1 MCYLESVKI
10 TTLASDRLS
19 KNGQVKDISIH
30 RLEFSSHYY
39 DEFSDMFTVAHIEE
53 KILESGDFYG
63 SVKIVTTPNVM
74 LNDFEI
80 NRKVLQLGTGVPGF
94 ITFTIWDPKTA
105 FTWKR
110 HEMKK
115 GMIGI
120 IWNNEHQSV
129 TGSGIKGLPI
139 SVDENFFIKLCHI
152 KGHSELID
160 KLNKVELLYVDEAK
174 LMEIRQ
180 LVLVVIQGTDL
191 SEKVAL
197 ELIENKLI
205 SLLIDCLTS
214 TLAEK
219 PSDDLTHS
227 KFSKVIDYIHDDIVN
242 VTSLHQICDR
252 TNTSARTVRR
262 LVRKKYDMS
271 PKNYLNALRLNEVR
285 KMLKSESDNTTV
297 IKVASEYNFWHMG
310 QFSRDY
316 KKLFGELPSETL
328 RKSYI

>member
-1 MCYLESVKI
+1 VE
-10 TTLASDRLS
+10 D
-19 KNGQVKDISIH
+19 NSIH
-30 RLEFSSHYY
+30 RLQFSSHHY

-63 SVKIVTTPNVM
+63 KVDIVKTPNVM
-74 LNDFEI
+74 LNNFEI

-139 SVDENFFIKLCHI
+139 SVDEHFFTKLCQF
-152 KGHSELID
+152 KGHPELID
-160 KLNKVELLYVDEAK
+160 KLIKEELLHIDESK
-174 LMEIRQ
+174 LEELRHMILFITKSTQ
-180 LVLVVIQGTDL
+180 LSD
-191 SEKVAL
+191 KVSL
-197 ELIENKLI
+197 ELIENKLVG
-205 SLLIDCLTS
+205 LLVDCLVS
-214 TLAEK
+214 TLPEK
-219 PSDDLTHS
+219 PSDDLTYL
-227 KFSKVIDYIHDDIVN
+227 KFSKLIDYIHDDIAN
-242 VTSLHQICDR
+242 VTSLNQICER
-252 TNTSARTVRR
+252 TNIPERTVRR
-262 LVRKKYDMS
+262 LIRKKYDIS

-285 KMLKSESDNTTV
+285 KMLKKDTENETL
-297 IKVASEYNFWHMG
+297 IKIASEYNFWHMG

-316 KKLFGELPSETL
+316 KKLFGELPSNTL